1 MRLPLRLVAATVAAA
16 ASLAT
21 AGGVRAADD
30 TSSTVGSTVAG
41 PTSTTVATPPRP
53 RQAAVGFVRV
63 VLDEQRVYV
72 YSRTRR
78 LIATMPVSTGTDD
91 TTPVGTFRVFS
102 KSRDAYYA
110 PNPRERM
117 RWMTRFTV
125 GRQGGNIGFHGI
137 PYRVTKAG
145 EVPFETPLGRAPSS
159 HGCVRM
165 SVADAR
171 WIFENLAMGA
181 TVSVVRSRS

>member
-1 MRLPLRLVAATVAAA
+1 MRVALRFVTATVVAAA
-16 ASLAT
+16 GFFPASY
-21 AGGVRAADD
+21 VRAADD
-30 TSSTVGSTVAG
+30 TSSTAGSTAVGSTATI
-41 PTSTTVATPPRP
+41 PTPPRP
-53 RQAAVGFVRV
+53 RRVAVGFVRV

-72 YSRTRR
+72 YSRSRR

-91 TTPVGTFRVFS
+91 STPVGSFRVFS
-102 KSRDAYYA
+102 KSKDTYYA

-137 PYRVTKAG
+137 PYRVTKSG

-171 WIFENLAMGA
+171 WIFENLSMGS
-181 TVSVVRSRS
+181 TVSVVRTRS